1 MKAYVIR
8 QLTKMLEGRVRL
20 QDFVFAKEVRMGSYA
35 QDPPA
40 AIVAKKVRDR
50 SRPLL
55 FFLCTYSLLQTTPR
69 SPSDSSS
76 LPFPNFSVRQW
87 PVILAPSHAWASVW
101 PTWR

>member
-40 AIVAKKVRDR
+40 AIVAKKVR
-50 SRPLL
+50 S
-55 FFLCTYSLLQTTPR
+55 
-69 SPSDSSS
+69 
-76 LPFPNFSVRQW
+76 
-87 PVILAPSHAWASVW
+87 IAH
-101 PTWR
+101 